1 MVGRNAI
8 SDQRVQQK
16 LKIENSEIFPRTD
29 RDSERFQNF
38 SAALKISL
46 FFCKTK
52 KHFTFVDWLALTL
65 FLL

>member
-46 FFCKTK
+46 FFFAKRK
-52 KHFTFVDWLALTL
+52 NISHLSIGWH
-65 FLL
+65 